1 MDCAVVV
8 ESSLLIKGM
17 IEGGTFGYGATLKQ
31 IIVASYSMG

>member
-17 IEGGTFGYGATLKQ
+17 IEGGPFGYGATFEQ
-31 IIVASYSMG
+31 VIVTGDSMG